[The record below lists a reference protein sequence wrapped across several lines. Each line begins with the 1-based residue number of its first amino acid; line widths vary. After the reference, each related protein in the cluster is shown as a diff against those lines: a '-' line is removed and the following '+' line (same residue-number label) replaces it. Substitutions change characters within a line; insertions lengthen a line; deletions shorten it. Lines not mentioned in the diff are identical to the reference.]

1 MAQTAVE
8 LVINEID
15 QQQKRYI
22 DLAKKDKA
30 IKKEVDAILTA
41 TTLLKMKCEQAK
53 ELEKQQIIDF
63 TNWVLLGKITQFENK
78 PTETI
83 EEFKKNYNHG
93 TGRK

>member
-1 MAQTAVE
+1 MTAVE

-22 DLAKKDKA
+22 DLAKKNKS

-53 ELEKQQIIDF
+53 EMEKQQIIDARVNGVAEGIDVGASVIKEDISKSHEIYYNETF
-63 TNWVLLGKITQFENK
+63 NK
-78 PTETI
+78 
-83 EEFKKNYNHG
+83 
-93 TGRK
+93 